1 MFTKSL
7 KFFILLGVVGLSSCT
22 ITKRYHSFGYHI
34 ESRNPV
40 KLSQKGAEQQTALKK
55 THPMVSEEIGVGE
68 RIESIKGANIISK
81 PLSFVNAEFQRPLLQ
96 PINPQKSMT
105 AVPMNLLFKEEMSN
119 LLPINQVRKS
129 YIEAKKQINKKS
141 KSSKKPKLALKG
153 FLGLSAGVLIFVIG
167 FELFWVTEVFLW
179 IVFALLGLL
188 LVIVGLLM
196 ILYAF
201 FKWLFNN

>member
-1 MFTKSL
+1 MFIKSL
-7 KFFILLGVVGLSSCT
+7 KLFVLLGVVGLSSCT

-34 ESRNPV
+34 ETRNPI

-129 YIEAKKQINKKS
+129 YIAAKKQIIKKD

-153 FLGLSAGVLIFVIG
+153 LLMMVAGILLVVIAVSLYYVA
-167 FELFWVTEVFLW
+167 EMWAYVV
-179 IVFALLGLL
+179 VLLGLL
-188 LVIVGLLM
+188 ALVVGGLM

>member
-1 MFTKSL
+1 MFIKSL
-7 KFFILLGVVGLSSCT
+7 KLFVLLGVVGLSSCT

-34 ESRNPV
+34 ETRNPV

-55 THPMVSEEIGVGE
+55 THPTVSEEIGVGE
-68 RIESIKGANIISK
+68 KIESIKGANIISK

-119 LLPINQVRKS
+119 LLPISQVRKS
-129 YIEAKKQINKKS
+129 YIAAKKQIIKKD

-153 FLGLSAGVLIFVIG
+153 LLMMVAGILLVVIAVSLYYVA
-167 FELFWVTEVFLW
+167 EMWAYVV
-179 IVFALLGLL
+179 VLLGLL
-188 LVIVGLLM
+188 ALVVGGLM

>member
-34 ESRNPV
+34 ETRNPV
-40 KLSQKGAEQQTALKK
+40 KLSQKGAEQQIALKK
-55 THPMVSEEIGVGE
+55 THPIVSEEIGVGE
-68 RIESIKGANIISK
+68 KIESINGAIIISK
-81 PLSFVNAEFQRPLLQ
+81 PLSFVNTEFQRPLLQ
-96 PINPQKSMT
+96 PINPQKGMT
-105 AVPMNLLFKEEMSN
+105 AVPMNLLLKEEMSN

-129 YIEAKKQINKKS
+129 YIAAKKQIIKKD

-153 FLGLSAGVLIFVIG
+153 FLGMVAGVILFVIG
-167 FELFWVTEVFLW
+167 ANLYWVAEVWGL
-179 IVFALLGLL
+179 VVVLLGLATI
-188 LVIVGLLM
+188 IVGILV

-201 FKWLFNN
+201 FKWLFYI

>member
-1 MFTKSL
+1 MFIKSL
-7 KFFILLGVVGLSSCT
+7 KLFVLLGVVGLSSCT

-34 ESRNPV
+34 ESRFPV

-68 RIESIKGANIISK
+68 KIESIKGANIISK

-105 AVPMNLLFKEEMSN
+105 AVPMNLLLKEEMSN

-129 YIEAKKQINKKS
+129 YIAAKKQIIKKD

-153 FLGLSAGVLIFVIG
+153 FLGMVAGVILFVIG
-167 FELFWVTEVFLW
+167 ANLYWVAEVWGL
-179 IVFALLGLL
+179 VVVLLGLATI
-188 LVIVGLLM
+188 IVGILV

-201 FKWLFNN
+201 FKWLFYI

>member
-7 KFFILLGVVGLSSCT
+7 KLFVLMGVVGLSSCT

-34 ESRNPV
+34 ESRFPV

-55 THPMVSEEIGVGE
+55 THPTVNEEIGVGE
-68 RIESIKGANIISK
+68 KIESIKGANIISK

-96 PINPQKSMT
+96 PINPQKGMT

-129 YIEAKKQINKKS
+129 YIAAKKQIIKKD

-153 FLGLSAGVLIFVIG
+153 LLMMVAGILLVVIAVSLYYVA
-167 FELFWVTEVFLW
+167 EMWAYVV
-179 IVFALLGLL
+179 VLLGLL
-188 LVIVGLLM
+188 ALVVGGLM

>member
-1 MFTKSL
+1 MFIKSL
-7 KFFILLGVVGLSSCT
+7 KLFVLLGVVGLSSCT

-34 ESRNPV
+34 ESRFPV

-55 THPMVSEEIGVGE
+55 THPTVSEEIGVGE
-68 RIESIKGANIISK
+68 KIESIKGANIISK

-105 AVPMNLLFKEEMSN
+105 AVPMNLLLKEEMSN

-129 YIEAKKQINKKS
+129 YIAAKKQIIKKD

-153 FLGLSAGVLIFVIG
+153 FLGMVAGVILFVIG
-167 FELFWVTEVFLW
+167 ANLYWVAEVWGL
-179 IVFALLGLL
+179 VVVLLGLATI
-188 LVIVGLLM
+188 IVGILV

-201 FKWLFNN
+201 FKWLFYI

>member
-1 MFTKSL
+1 MFIKPL

-34 ESRNPV
+34 ETRNPV
-40 KLSQKGAEQQTALKK
+40 KLSQKGAEQQTAGKK
-55 THPMVSEEIGVGE
+55 THPIVSEEIGVGE
-68 RIESIKGANIISK
+68 KIESIKGANIISK

-105 AVPMNLLFKEEMSN
+105 AVPMKLLLKEEMSN
-119 LLPINQVRKS
+119 LLPISQVRKS
-129 YIEAKKQINKKS
+129 YIAAKKQIIKKD

-153 FLGLSAGVLIFVIG
+153 FLGMVAGVILFAIG
-167 FELFWVTEVFLW
+167 ANLYWVAEVWGL
-179 IVFALLGLL
+179 VVVLLGLATI
-188 LVIVGLLM
+188 IVGILV

-201 FKWLFNN
+201 FKWLFYF

>member
-7 KFFILLGVVGLSSCT
+7 KLFVLMGVVGLSSCT

-40 KLSQKGAEQQTALKK
+40 KLSQKGAEQQIAGKK
-55 THPMVSEEIGVGE
+55 THPMVSEQFGVGE

-119 LLPINQVRKS
+119 LLPISQVRKS
-129 YIEAKKQINKKS
+129 YIAAKKQIIKKD

-153 FLGLSAGVLIFVIG
+153 LLMMVAGILLVVIAVSLYYVA
-167 FELFWVTEVFLW
+167 EMWAYVV
-179 IVFALLGLL
+179 VLLGLL
-188 LVIVGLLM
+188 ALVVGGLV

-201 FKWLFNN
+201 FKWLF

>member
-7 KFFILLGVVGLSSCT
+7 KLFVLMGVVGLSSCT

-34 ESRNPV
+34 ESRFPV

-55 THPMVSEEIGVGE
+55 THPTVSEEIGVGE
-68 RIESIKGANIISK
+68 KIESIKGANIISK

-96 PINPQKSMT
+96 PINPQKGMT
-105 AVPMNLLFKEEMSN
+105 AVPMNLLFKEEMNN

-129 YIEAKKQINKKS
+129 YIAAKKQIIKKD

-153 FLGLSAGVLIFVIG
+153 LLMMVAGILLVVIAVSLYYVA
-167 FELFWVTEVFLW
+167 EMWAYVV
-179 IVFALLGLL
+179 VLLGLL
-188 LVIVGLLM
+188 ALVVGGLM

>member
-1 MFTKSL
+1 MYIKSL
-7 KFFILLGVVGLSSCT
+7 NFFVLLGVVGLSSCT

-55 THPMVSEEIGVGE
+55 THPIVSEDILVEE
-68 RIESIKGANIISK
+68 RIESIKGANIPSK

-96 PINPQKSMT
+96 PINPQKGMNT
-105 AVPMNLLFKEEMSN
+105 VPRNRLFKEEMSN
-119 LLPINQVRKS
+119 LFPISQVRKS
-129 YIEAKKQINKKS
+129 YITAKKQINKND

-153 FLGLSAGVLIFVIG
+153 FLGMVAGIILFVIG
-167 FELFWVTEVFLW
+167 ASLFWVTEVWWL
-179 IVFALLGLL
+179 VFALLGLL
-188 LVIVGLLM
+188 LIVVGLLM

-201 FKWLFNN
+201 FKWLF

>member
-1 MFTKSL
+1 MYIKSL
-7 KFFILLGVVGLSSCT
+7 NFFVLLGVVGLSSCT

-34 ESRNPV
+34 ESRFPV
-40 KLSQKGAEQQTALKK
+40 KLSQKGAEQQTAGKK
-55 THPMVSEEIGVGE
+55 THPTVSEEIGVGE
-68 RIESIKGANIISK
+68 KIESIKGANIISK

-129 YIEAKKQINKKS
+129 YIAAKKQIIKKD

-153 FLGLSAGVLIFVIG
+153 LLMMVAGILLVVIAVSLYYVA
-167 FELFWVTEVFLW
+167 EMWAYVV
-179 IVFALLGLL
+179 VLLGLL
-188 LVIVGLLM
+188 ALVVGGLM

>member
-1 MFTKSL
+1 MFIKSL
-7 KFFILLGVVGLSSCT
+7 KLFVLLGVVGLSSCT

-34 ESRNPV
+34 ESRFPV

-68 RIESIKGANIISK
+68 KIESIKGANIISK

-105 AVPMNLLFKEEMSN
+105 AVPMNLLLKEEMSN

-129 YIEAKKQINKKS
+129 YIAAKKQIIKKD

-153 FLGLSAGVLIFVIG
+153 LLMMVAGILLVVIAVSLYYVA
-167 FELFWVTEVFLW
+167 EMWAYVV
-179 IVFALLGLL
+179 VLLGLL
-188 LVIVGLLM
+188 ALVVGGLM

>member
-34 ESRNPV
+34 ETRNPV
-40 KLSQKGAEQQTALKK
+40 KLSQKGAEQQTAGKK
-55 THPMVSEEIGVGE
+55 THPIVSEEIGVGE
-68 RIESIKGANIISK
+68 KIESIKGANIISK

-96 PINPQKSMT
+96 PIIPQKGMN
-105 AVPMNLLFKEEMSN
+105 AVPMNLLFKEEMRN
-119 LLPINQVRKS
+119 LFPISQVRKS
-129 YIEAKKQINKKS
+129 YIAAKKQIIKKD

-153 FLGLSAGVLIFVIG
+153 FLGMVAGVILFVIG
-167 FELFWVTEVFLW
+167 ANLYWVAEVWGL
-179 IVFALLGLL
+179 VVVLLGLATI
-188 LVIVGLLM
+188 IVGILV

-201 FKWLFNN
+201 FKWLFYI

>member
-1 MFTKSL
+1 MFIKSL
-7 KFFILLGVVGLSSCT
+7 KLFVLLGVVGLSSCT

-34 ESRNPV
+34 ETRNPV
-40 KLSQKGAEQQTALKK
+40 KWSQKGAEQQTALKK

-68 RIESIKGANIISK
+68 KIESIKGANIISK

-105 AVPMNLLFKEEMSN
+105 AVPMNLLLKEEMSN

-129 YIEAKKQINKKS
+129 YIAAKKQIIKKD

-153 FLGLSAGVLIFVIG
+153 FLGMVAGVILFAIGASLFYSTMVWWLVFV
-167 FELFWVTEVFLW
+167 
-179 IVFALLGLL
+179 LLGLL
-188 LVIVGLLM
+188 LIIVGLLM

-201 FKWLFNN
+201 FKWLFYI

>member
-7 KFFILLGVVGLSSCT
+7 KLFVLMGVVGLSSCT

-34 ESRNPV
+34 ESRFPV

-55 THPMVSEEIGVGE
+55 THPIVNEEIGVGE
-68 RIESIKGANIISK
+68 KIESIKGANIISK

-96 PINPQKSMT
+96 PINPQKGMT

-119 LLPINQVRKS
+119 LLPISQVRKS
-129 YIEAKKQINKKS
+129 YIAAKKQIIKKD

-153 FLGLSAGVLIFVIG
+153 LLMMVAGILLVVIAVSLYYVA
-167 FELFWVTEVFLW
+167 EMWAYVV
-179 IVFALLGLL
+179 VLLGLL
-188 LVIVGLLM
+188 ALVVGGLM

>member
-34 ESRNPV
+34 ETRNPV

-68 RIESIKGANIISK
+68 KIESINGAIIISK
-81 PLSFVNAEFQRPLLQ
+81 PLSFVNTEFQRPLLQ
-96 PINPQKSMT
+96 QIIPQKGMN
-105 AVPMNLLFKEEMSN
+105 AVPMNLLLKEEMSN

-129 YIEAKKQINKKS
+129 YIAAKKQIIKKD

-153 FLGLSAGVLIFVIG
+153 LLGMVAGVILFAIGASLFYSTMVWWVVFV
-167 FELFWVTEVFLW
+167 
-179 IVFALLGLL
+179 LLGLL
-188 LVIVGLLM
+188 LIIVGLLM

-201 FKWLFNN
+201 FKWLF

>member
-7 KFFILLGVVGLSSCT
+7 KLFVLMGVVGLSSCT

-34 ESRNPV
+34 ESRFPV
-40 KLSQKGAEQQTALKK
+40 KLSQKGAEQQTAGKK
-55 THPMVSEEIGVGE
+55 THPTVSEEIGVGE
-68 RIESIKGANIISK
+68 KIESIKGANIISK

-119 LLPINQVRKS
+119 LLPISQVRKS
-129 YIEAKKQINKKS
+129 YIAAKKQIIKKD

-153 FLGLSAGVLIFVIG
+153 FLGMVAGVILFAIGASLFYSTMVWWVVFV
-167 FELFWVTEVFLW
+167 
-179 IVFALLGLL
+179 LLGLL
-188 LVIVGLLM
+188 LIIVGLLM

-201 FKWLFNN
+201 FKWLF

>member
-7 KFFILLGVVGLSSCT
+7 KLFVLMGVVGLSSCT

-55 THPMVSEEIGVGE
+55 THPTVSEEIGVGE
-68 RIESIKGANIISK
+68 KIESIKGANIISK

-96 PINPQKSMT
+96 PINPQKGMT

-129 YIEAKKQINKKS
+129 YIAAKKQIIKKD

-153 FLGLSAGVLIFVIG
+153 LLMMVAGILLVVIAVSLYYVA
-167 FELFWVTEVFLW
+167 EMWAYVV
-179 IVFALLGLL
+179 VLLGLL
-188 LVIVGLLM
+188 ALVVGGLM

>member
-7 KFFILLGVVGLSSCT
+7 KLFVLMGVVGLSSCT

-34 ESRNPV
+34 ESRFPV

-55 THPMVSEEIGVGE
+55 THPIVNEEIGVGE
-68 RIESIKGANIISK
+68 KIESIKGANIISK

-96 PINPQKSMT
+96 PINPQKGMT

-129 YIEAKKQINKKS
+129 YIAAKKQIIKKD

-153 FLGLSAGVLIFVIG
+153 LLMMVAGILLVVIAVSLYYVA
-167 FELFWVTEVFLW
+167 EMWAYVV
-179 IVFALLGLL
+179 VLLGLL
-188 LVIVGLLM
+188 ALVVGGLM

>member
-1 MFTKSL
+1 MFIKSL

-34 ESRNPV
+34 ESRFPV

-55 THPMVSEEIGVGE
+55 THPTVSEEIGVGE
-68 RIESIKGANIISK
+68 RIESIKGANLNSK

-105 AVPMNLLFKEEMSN
+105 AVPMNLLLKEEMSN

-129 YIEAKKQINKKS
+129 YIAAKKQIIKKD

-153 FLGLSAGVLIFVIG
+153 LLMMVAGILLVVIAVSLYYVA
-167 FELFWVTEVFLW
+167 EMWAYVV
-179 IVFALLGLL
+179 VLLGLL
-188 LVIVGLLM
+188 ALVVGGLM

-201 FKWLFNN
+201 FKWLF

>member
-7 KFFILLGVVGLSSCT
+7 KLFVLMGVVGLSSCT

-34 ESRNPV
+34 ESRFPV

-55 THPMVSEEIGVGE
+55 THPTVSEEIGVGE
-68 RIESIKGANIISK
+68 KIESIKGANIISK

-96 PINPQKSMT
+96 PINPQKGMT

-129 YIEAKKQINKKS
+129 YIAAKKQIIKKD

-153 FLGLSAGVLIFVIG
+153 LLMMVAGILLVIIAVILYYVA
-167 FELFWVTEVFLW
+167 EMWAYVV
-179 IVFALLGLL
+179 VLLGLL
-188 LVIVGLLM
+188 ALVVGGLM

-201 FKWLFNN
+201 FKWLFYI

>member
-40 KLSQKGAEQQTALKK
+40 KLSQKGAEQQTAGKK
-55 THPMVSEEIGVGE
+55 THPIVSEEIGVGE
-68 RIESIKGANIISK
+68 KIESIKGANIISK

-96 PINPQKSMT
+96 PINPQKGMT

-119 LLPINQVRKS
+119 LLPISQVRKS
-129 YIEAKKQINKKS
+129 YIAAKKQINKKDNS
-141 KSSKKPKLALKG
+141 GKRRYLGLKG
-153 FLGLSAGVLIFVIG
+153 FLMMVVGVI
-167 FELFWVTEVFLW
+167 LFFTGAEAWSYVLMG
-179 IVFALLGLL
+179 LGLL
-188 LVIVGLLM
+188 MFGVGFLL
-196 ILYAF
+196 ILYGIF
-201 FKWLFNN
+201 

>member
-1 MFTKSL
+1 MFIKSL
-7 KFFILLGVVGLSSCT
+7 KFYILLGVVGLSSCT

-34 ESRNPV
+34 ETRNPV

-55 THPMVSEEIGVGE
+55 THPIVSEEIGVGE
-68 RIESIKGANIISK
+68 KIESIKGANIISK

-96 PINPQKSMT
+96 PINPQKGMT
-105 AVPMNLLFKEEMSN
+105 AVPMNLLLKEEMSN
-119 LLPINQVRKS
+119 LLPISQVRKS
-129 YIEAKKQINKKS
+129 YIAAKKQIIKKD

-153 FLGLSAGVLIFVIG
+153 LLMMVAGILLVVIAVSLYYVA
-167 FELFWVTEVFLW
+167 EMWAYVV
-179 IVFALLGLL
+179 VLLGLL
-188 LVIVGLLM
+188 ALVVGGLM

>member
-1 MFTKSL
+1 MFIKSL
-7 KFFILLGVVGLSSCT
+7 KLFVLLGVVGLSSCT

-34 ESRNPV
+34 ETRNPV
-40 KLSQKGAEQQTALKK
+40 KWSQKGAEQQTALKK
-55 THPMVSEEIGVGE
+55 THPLVSEEIGVGE
-68 RIESIKGANIISK
+68 KIESIKGANIISK

-105 AVPMNLLFKEEMSN
+105 AVPMNLLLKEEMSN

-129 YIEAKKQINKKS
+129 YIAAKKQIIKKD

-153 FLGLSAGVLIFVIG
+153 FLGMVAGVILFVIG
-167 FELFWVTEVFLW
+167 ANLYWVAEVWGL
-179 IVFALLGLL
+179 VVVLLGLATI
-188 LVIVGLLM
+188 IVGILV

-201 FKWLFNN
+201 FKWLFYI

>member
-1 MFTKSL
+1 MFIKSL
-7 KFFILLGVVGLSSCT
+7 KFFILLAVVGLSSCT

-34 ESRNPV
+34 ETRNPV

-68 RIESIKGANIISK
+68 RIESIKGANLNSK

-96 PINPQKSMT
+96 PINPQKGMT
-105 AVPMNLLFKEEMSN
+105 AVPMNLLLKEEMSN
-119 LLPINQVRKS
+119 LLPISQVRKS
-129 YIEAKKQINKKS
+129 YIAAKKQIIKKD

-153 FLGLSAGVLIFVIG
+153 LLMMVAGILLVVIAVSLYYVA
-167 FELFWVTEVFLW
+167 EMWAYVV
-179 IVFALLGLL
+179 VLLGLL
-188 LVIVGLLM
+188 ALVVGGLM

-201 FKWLFNN
+201 FKWLF

>member
-7 KFFILLGVVGLSSCT
+7 KLFVLMGVVGLSSCT

-34 ESRNPV
+34 ETRNPV

-55 THPMVSEEIGVGE
+55 THPTVSEEIGVGE
-68 RIESIKGANIISK
+68 KIESIKGANIISK

-96 PINPQKSMT
+96 PINPQKGMT

-129 YIEAKKQINKKS
+129 YIAAKKQIIKKD

-153 FLGLSAGVLIFVIG
+153 LLMMVAGILLVVIAVSLYYVA
-167 FELFWVTEVFLW
+167 EMWAYVV
-179 IVFALLGLL
+179 VLLGLL
-188 LVIVGLLM
+188 ALVVGGLM